1 MGKNIFKIK
10 NRKGQVFLLL
20 SIVILIYLVL
30 LSTTVYRI
38 TQSPYI
44 SPAPNQEQIN
54 FYVENSISSLEQL
67 VDVAI
72 SQYSRSYTVDS
83 IISTISEGIAMVE
96 YFLDEHNLPA
106 TLTFDNSTFSISNS
120 STSANP
126 TYITCSMEISIHIDS
141 PDFYYD
147 ATFVF
152 DTTYYL
158 EISETTGTENY
169 LYIYKVYNGY
179 RTIIND
185 ATITIEPTTPVS
197 NLLDGRYLADLQVGQ
212 LVSAMI
218 PNNILL
224 WLEV

>member
-1 MGKNIFKIK
+1 MSKNIFKIRK
-10 NRKGQVFLLL
+10 RKGQVFLLL

-44 SPAPNQEQIN
+44 SPSPNQEQIN
-54 FYVENSISSLEQL
+54 FYVENSVSSLEQL
-67 VDVAI
+67 VDVAL
-72 SQYSRSYTVDS
+72 SQYSRSYSIGS
-83 IISTISEGIAMVE
+83 IISFLTEGIAVVE
-96 YFLDEHNLPA
+96 SFLDSHNLPS

-126 TYITCSMEISIHIDS
+126 TYITCSMEVSIHIDC

-158 EISETTGTENY
+158 EFSETTGTENY
-169 LYIYKVYNGY
+169 LYVYKISNGY
-179 RTIIND
+179 RIIIND

-197 NLLDGRYLADLQVGQ
+197 NLLDGRYEADLQVGQ
-212 LVSAMI
+212 IISAII

>member
-1 MGKNIFKIK
+1 
-10 NRKGQVFLLL
+10 
-20 SIVILIYLVL
+20 
-30 LSTTVYRI
+30 
-38 TQSPYI
+38 
-44 SPAPNQEQIN
+44 
-54 FYVENSISSLEQL
+54 
-67 VDVAI
+67 
-72 SQYSRSYTVDS
+72 
-83 IISTISEGIAMVE
+83 
-96 YFLDEHNLPA
+96 

-120 STSANP
+120 STSTNP

-179 RTIIND
+179 RTIINE